1 MKKLQD
7 KRVLVTGGTTGI
19 GLATAKLLHAE
30 GARVMVTG
38 RNEETL
44 EAARRELPSD
54 VHVVKSDAGSLAD
67 AESLATTVAEK
78 LGGLDVA
85 FLNAGV
91 ARFAPIETVSD
102 IDWDET
108 FAINVKGPYFLAQKL
123 LPLLGSGASLVLN
136 TSVVDVKGF
145 PSTSVYSASKAALRS
160 VVRTFAA
167 ELAPRG
173 IRVNAVSPGPIT
185 TPIYGKLGFDA
196 ETQAGFQKEMA
207 ERNPM
212 KRFGSPEEVA
222 RAVLFLASTDSS
234 YITGADLAVDG
245 GVTQL

>member
-19 GLATAKLLHAE
+19 GLATAKLLHDE
-30 GARVMVTG
+30 GARVIVTG

-67 AESLATTVAEK
+67 ADSLATTVAER

-123 LPLLGSGASLVLN
+123 LPLLGSGASLVLS

-145 PSTSVYSASKAALRS
+145 PATSVYSASKAALRS

-173 IRVNAVSPGPIT
+173 IRVNAVSPGPIKT
-185 TPIYGKLGFDA
+185 SIYAKLGFDA
-196 ETQAGFQKEMA
+196 EAQSGFEKQMA
-207 ERNPM
+207 ESNPM

-222 RAVLFLASTDSS
+222 RAVLFLASSDSS

>member
-1 MKKLQD
+1 MKKLQG

-19 GLATAKLLHAE
+19 GLATAKLLHGE
-30 GARVMVTG
+30 GARLIVTG

-67 AESLATTVAEK
+67 AEALATTVAEK

-102 IDWDET
+102 VDWDET
-108 FAINVKGPYFLAQKL
+108 FAINVKGPYFLAQRL

-136 TSVVDVKGF
+136 TSVVGVKGF
-145 PSTSVYSASKAALRS
+145 PATSVYSASKAALRS

-173 IRVNAVSPGPIT
+173 IRVNAVSPGPIK
-185 TPIYGKLGFDA
+185 TPIYAKLGFDSEA
-196 ETQAGFQKEMA
+196 QAGFEKQMA
-207 ERNPM
+207 ESNPM

-222 RAVLFLASTDSS
+222 RAVLFLASTD
-234 YITGADLAVDG
+234 
-245 GVTQL
+245 